1 MSLII
6 SLAAEDFELVTKRL
20 TASLGRSLVSGY
32 ELRLDRTPADF
43 DLAALVKEFGP
54 FVATCLPVEQG
65 GLFEKGA
72 EAWTKVMQAAASAG
86 ANFVDVPL
94 SMPVPDLPST
104 CLRVHS
110 VHEKLGTWLDL
121 EEQLQALVS
130 RAQPGDVCKV
140 VAWAGPPMDARRA
153 IRLYQIF
160 VEMDKAEGVRLIA
173 FAQGPGGRAS
183 RIFAPSLGA
192 PWTYM
197 AWPGEAL
204 APGQWELYDFLP
216 EEVGAET
223 SLLGVV
229 GKPTHHSRSPLL
241 WNTAFRQ
248 NPSLGGAVYQAC
260 EGKDLESFMKDHQ
273 AKVFRAFSVTTP
285 FKDQVLEVAD
295 AWTEDVET
303 IGAGNLLLRK
313 GDIWVAHNTDG
324 VGAMEALEEVGL
336 KPGKLLILG
345 AGGAARAVLQEAL
358 KRSYQVSVGVR
369 TPDQVKLFAD
379 VPVLA
384 LDQVEFSEFDGIVQA
399 TPVGSPEVPGNFF
412 GNGRLPKRGSVILDL
427 VYHPAQ
433 TDFLTSAQQAGA
445 TAVYGAS
452 MLLHQMLAQFQLV
465 TGETPPIGPL
475 RALLEADLQMRT
487 PPIFLLGMR
496 GVGKSTLGKN
506 LASALSWPFI
516 DADTLLV
523 ERHQKPL
530 TDWIEQDEA
539 GFRQAEADLLEELF
553 LADRSV
559 IALGGGV
566 IESPNSLGLLRSH
579 PQVLALHAPLD
590 TLTQRQS
597 KAPRPPLTKLSLEE
611 EVAQLWQQRA
621 SAYDLA
627 AGGRWFSTDGEQSS
641 TLDRLVAATRA
652 WHAVN

>member
-94 SMPVPDLPST
+94 SMPVPDLPAT

-345 AGGAARAVLQEAL
+345 AGGAARGIL
-358 KRSYQVSVGVR
+358 
-369 TPDQVKLFAD
+369 
-379 VPVLA
+379 LA
-384 LDQVEFSEFDGIVQA
+384 LIRGGVDSLVIANRTLERAETLAQLSSDNGVSSEAISLGTDAVTEAAASANLIVNC
-399 TPVGSPEVPGNFF
+399 TTMGMTRGPDEHGSPLLAAQIPAAAIVNDVVYTP
-412 GNGRLPKRGSVILDL
+412 LLTPILKE
-427 VYHPAQ
+427 A
-433 TDFLTSAQQAGA
+433 AAAGA
-445 TAVYGAS
+445 TA
-452 MLLHQMLAQFQLV
+452 
-465 TGETPPIGPL
+465 
-475 RALLEADLQMRT
+475 
-487 PPIFLLGMR
+487 
-496 GVGKSTLGKN
+496 
-506 LASALSWPFI
+506 
-516 DADTLLV
+516 
-523 ERHQKPL
+523 
-530 TDWIEQDEA
+530 
-539 GFRQAEADLLEELF
+539 
-553 LADRSV
+553 
-559 IALGGGV
+559 LGGLHMLVYQGV
-566 IESPNSLGLLRSH
+566 LSFQMWTG
-579 PQVLALHAPLD
+579 QDAPVDVMLD
-590 TLTQRQS
+590 
-597 KAPRPPLTKLSLEE
+597 
-611 EVAQLWQQRA
+611 
-621 SAYDLA
+621 
-627 AGGRWFSTDGEQSS
+627 
-641 TLDRLVAATRA
+641 AATAEMASRGA
-652 WHAVN
+652 